1 MTSKIKV
8 DNINKVSD
16 DSTIIKKCGST
27 TTVGSGAGQ
36 TIVVDGATVTLGRCG
51 GAVNLASGASQ
62 TGFGKTGAVDWQTTP
77 KTSTFT
83 AVNGEGYFVDTSS
96 GAITANL
103 PAGSAGAIIAFADY
117 AKTFDTNGLT
127 LSPNGTDKIRGIA
140 GGASLTTEGQG
151 TTIIF
156 VDSTQGWI
164 DVIDSTASLTGN
176 DNLVASGGTV
186 TTSGDYKIHSFTGPG
201 TFSVSQVSQTAADN
215 VVSYAVVAGGGG
227 SGGGSYVGGAGGG
240 GFREFRGTN
249 SGCYAVSPLNG
260 STPITVTAQ
269 AYPITVGGG
278 GGSAG
283 SNWVGGAGAG
293 GFREFRGTN
302 SGCYAV
308 SPLNGSTPITVTATN
323 FPITVG
329 GGGAGGAGSPAAD
342 GVVGNAS
349 TFSTVTS
356 AGGGFSVKYAASGA
370 APSGGSGAG
379 GTANSGTSG
388 SGNTPPVS
396 PPQGSSGGTASGNG
410 GAGGG
415 GAGGVALPR
424 NCGGAGGGPGP
435 CSVTIA
441 GGASVPTSITGSA
454 VDYSQGGIGIGG
466 SPGGFSPSPNS
477 GAANT
482 GKGGSGATAASGNG
496 GTGGSGIVVIRY
508 KFQ

>member
-27 TTVGSGAGQ
+27 TTVGSGSGQ

-127 LSPNGTDKIRGIA
+127 LNPNGTDKIRGIA

-215 VVSYAVVAGGGG
+215 VVSYLVVA
-227 SGGGSYVGGAGGG
+227 
-240 GFREFRGTN
+240 
-249 SGCYAVSPLNG
+249 
-260 STPITVTAQ
+260 
-269 AYPITVGGG
+269 GG

>member
-27 TTVGSGAGQ
+27 TTVGSGSGQ

-96 GAITANL
+96 GAVTANL

-215 VVSYAVVAGGGG
+215 VVSYLVVA
-227 SGGGSYVGGAGGG
+227 
-240 GFREFRGTN
+240 
-249 SGCYAVSPLNG
+249 
-260 STPITVTAQ
+260 
-269 AYPITVGGG
+269 GG

-308 SPLNGSTPITVTATN
+308 SPLNGSTPITVTAQAY
-323 FPITVG
+323 PITVG

-342 GVVGNAS
+342 GVVGNVS

-396 PPQGSSGGTASGNG
+396 PPQGSNGGSASGNG

-441 GGASVPTSITGSA
+441 GGASVSTSITGSA

>member
-27 TTVGSGAGQ
+27 TTVGSGSGQ

-117 AKTFDTNGLT
+117 AKTFDTDGLT

-215 VVSYAVVAGGGG
+215 VVSYLVVA
-227 SGGGSYVGGAGGG
+227 
-240 GFREFRGTN
+240 
-249 SGCYAVSPLNG
+249 
-260 STPITVTAQ
+260 
-269 AYPITVGGG
+269 GG

>member
-27 TTVGSGAGQ
+27 TTVGSGSGQ

-215 VVSYAVVAGGGG
+215 VVSYLVVA
-227 SGGGSYVGGAGGG
+227 
-240 GFREFRGTN
+240 
-249 SGCYAVSPLNG
+249 
-260 STPITVTAQ
+260 
-269 AYPITVGGG
+269 GG

-308 SPLNGSTPITVTATN
+308 SPLNGSTPITVTAQAY
-323 FPITVG
+323 PITVG

-342 GVVGNAS
+342 GVVGNVS

-396 PPQGSSGGTASGNG
+396 PPQGSSGGSASGNG

-441 GGASVPTSITGSA
+441 GGASVSTSITGSA

>member
-27 TTVGSGAGQ
+27 TTVGSGSGQ

-215 VVSYAVVAGGGG
+215 VVSYLVVA
-227 SGGGSYVGGAGGG
+227 
-240 GFREFRGTN
+240 
-249 SGCYAVSPLNG
+249 
-260 STPITVTAQ
+260 
-269 AYPITVGGG
+269 GG

>member
-27 TTVGSGAGQ
+27 TTVGSGSGQ

-215 VVSYAVVAGGGG
+215 VVSYLVVA
-227 SGGGSYVGGAGGG
+227 
-240 GFREFRGTN
+240 
-249 SGCYAVSPLNG
+249 
-260 STPITVTAQ
+260 
-269 AYPITVGGG
+269 GG

-342 GVVGNAS
+342 GVVGNVS
-349 TFSTVTS
+349 TFSTVSS